1 MSETFQHH
9 GQLAAA
15 CAEWAKI
22 PLTGL
27 QPRRNLHLSDKKA
40 DWKEALGALKRFAS
54 SDGYKAPQSFK
65 AHAALEN
72 YWKWKEVGEQARWL
86 LIYGIDLGLSGD
98 VLRPI
103 YQEVAAF
110 WIDAAAVAEHARASM
125 AQETGEDYGVG
136 APVNT
141 RTDDYATAV
150 TLLSLATLLDAQDD
164 VPAIDEHVLAFDTD
178 QLLDYLCAGG
188 LQLQE
193 VSEELFHKR
202 PYGAMKPF
210 FEQLEALPDPLL
222 PYLQNQYTE
231 FLKLSPKQ
239 QKKGGQWLGTGYWAL
254 EVGALAVLYG
264 WDDSALRADA
274 HYPADLVDYARSRMA
289 QTELSADES
298 GNC

>member
-1 MSETFQHH
+1 MSQTFQHH
-9 GQLAAA
+9 GQLADA

-22 PLTGL
+22 SLNGL

-40 DWKEALGALKRFAS
+40 DWKEALSALKRFAG
-54 SDGYKAPQSFK
+54 SDSYKAPQDFK

-72 YWKWKEVGEQARWL
+72 YWKWKEVGAQARWL

-103 YQEVAAF
+103 YQEVAAL
-110 WIDAAAVAEHARASM
+110 WIDAASAAEHARASM
-125 AQETGEDYGVG
+125 AQETGADYGVA
-136 APVNT
+136 APINT
-141 RTDDYATAV
+141 RTDEYAIAV

-164 VPAIDEHVLAFDTD
+164 VPALDEHVLAFDTD

-188 LQLQE
+188 LQLQQ

-222 PYLQNQYTE
+222 PYLQTQYQE

-239 QKKGGQWLGTGYWAL
+239 QKKGGPWLGTGYWAL
-254 EVGALAVLYG
+254 EVAALAVLYG
-264 WDDSALRADA
+264 WDDSALRSSP
-274 HYPADLVDYARSRMA
+274 HYPADLADYARGRLA
-289 QTELSADES
+289 QTES
-298 GNC
+298 GDS